1 MTAAPHKAAFHRTIW
16 RWHFWAGL
24 LVLPVLL
31 MLSLTGAI
39 YLFNDELNDAI
50 YPEMRLVAPH
60 ARQVPISRMIEA
72 ALVAYPGTASRVDM
86 PGRAD
91 RSAVIFVNPDQGEPR
106 RVAVDPGTG
115 RVLGS
120 VVYDRTLVGWADAM
134 HRSMLLGIFGERLVE
149 LAACWAL
156 VLLATGMILWWPRG
170 GWRAGGTFWPRLS
183 GRGRRF
189 WRDLH
194 GPVGL
199 WTGALIGFLVLTGL
213 PWAGVTGPLLHRVS
227 GAAGV
232 GYPSSYRQYNIP
244 YSVPAKTALGDA
256 PWTLED
262 APMPRSM
269 APGPTMAGHGHAM
282 MAPDEHAEHREHGP
296 GAPGATR
303 DPAVIRGTDQVARIV
318 SGLGWKSSYRLFL
331 PGGPT
336 GVYTAFTYPDRP
348 QGQQTIYVDRY
359 SLRPIG
365 PEVRFADYGAVGRA
379 VEWGVQ
385 VHMGNYFGRA
395 NQLLMLT
402 ACVGVW
408 LLAISGIAMWW
419 KRRPAGRVG
428 APPPLSG
435 ARVGG
440 LLVSLGIMALL
451 LPLFGASLL
460 VVAALDRAVGRLL
473 GRRATAS

>member
-1 MTAAPHKAAFHRTIW
+1 
-16 RWHFWAGL
+16 
-24 LVLPVLL
+24 
-31 MLSLTGAI
+31 
-39 YLFNDELNDAI
+39 
-50 YPEMRLVAPH
+50 
-60 ARQVPISRMIEA
+60 
-72 ALVAYPGTASRVDM
+72 
-86 PGRAD
+86 
-91 RSAVIFVNPDQGEPR
+91 
-106 RVAVDPGTG
+106 
-115 RVLGS
+115 
-120 VVYDRTLVGWADAM
+120 
-134 HRSMLLGIFGERLVE
+134 
-149 LAACWAL
+149 
-156 VLLATGMILWWPRG
+156 
-170 GWRAGGTFWPRLS
+170 
-183 GRGRRF
+183 
-189 WRDLH
+189 
-194 GPVGL
+194 VGL